1 MADNNPVRSKRD
13 QHLER
18 LRKKYPDRKFEDDE
32 EIFGAIS
39 DDYDQFEQEN
49 TTMRDRE
56 KAFSEMFTSDPR
68 SARMMMEWKNG
79 NDPAISLLRIY
90 GDDILEACNDP
101 DKQEAIKE
109 ANKEFATKVA
119 KEKEYEELYDK
130 NIEESLAGLEQMATE
145 EGLSD
150 EDIDKAMEYLVS
162 ICRDMMLGKFT
173 RETVRMMLNAINH
186 DTDVANAQEEG
197 EVAGRNS
204 KIVEQM
210 RKSKKGDGIQN
221 LNGRNG
227 TPRQNPDKTKSVFD
241 LAREAD

>member
-1 MADNNPVRSKRD
+1 MAENNPVKSRRD

-18 LRKKYPDRKFEDDE
+18 LRKKYPDKQFDDDE
-32 EIFGAIS
+32 AIFGQIS

-49 TTMRDRE
+49 ATMRDRE
-56 KAFSEMFTSDPR
+56 KAFAEMFTSDPR

-101 DKQEAIKE
+101 EKQEAIRE
-109 ANKEFATKVA
+109 ANKEFAEKVA
-119 KEKEYEELYDK
+119 KEKEYEELYDR
-130 NIEESLAGLEQMATE
+130 NIEESLSGLEQMATE

-150 EDIDKAMEYLVS
+150 EEIDKAMEYLVS

-197 EVAGRNS
+197 EVAGRNA
-204 KIVEQM
+204 KIVEKM
-210 RKSKKGDGIQN
+210 RNSKKGC
-221 LNGRNG
+221 
-227 TPRQNPDKTKSVFD
+227 S
-241 LAREAD
+241 

>member
-1 MADNNPVRSKRD
+1 MAENNPVKSRRD

-18 LRKKYPDRKFEDDE
+18 LRKKYPDKQFDDDE
-32 EIFGAIS
+32 AIFGQIS

-49 TTMRDRE
+49 ATMRDRE
-56 KAFSEMFTSDPR
+56 KAFAEMFTSDPR

-101 DKQEAIKE
+101 EKQEAIRE
-109 ANKEFATKVA
+109 ANKEFAEKVA
-119 KEKEYEELYDK
+119 KEKEYEELYDR
-130 NIEESLAGLEQMATE
+130 NIEESLSGLEQMATE
-145 EGLSD
+145 EGLS
-150 EDIDKAMEYLVS
+150 EEEIDKAMEYLVS

-186 DTDVANAQEEG
+186 DTDVANAQEVG
-197 EVAGRNS
+197 EVAGRNA
-204 KIVEQM
+204 KIVEKM
-210 RKSKKGDGIQN
+210 RNSKKGDGINN

-227 TPRQNPDKTKSVFD
+227 TPSPSKQKSIFE

>member
-1 MADNNPVRSKRD
+1 MAENNPVKSRRD

-18 LRKKYPDRKFEDDE
+18 LRKKYPDKQFDDDE
-32 EIFGAIS
+32 AIFGQIS

-49 TTMRDRE
+49 ATMRDRE
-56 KAFSEMFTSDPR
+56 KAFAEMFTSDPR

-101 DKQEAIKE
+101 EKQEAIRE
-109 ANKEFATKVA
+109 ANKEFAEKVA
-119 KEKEYEELYDK
+119 KEKEYEELYDR
-130 NIEESLAGLEQMATE
+130 NIEESLSGLEQMATE

-150 EDIDKAMEYLVS
+150 EEIDKAMEYLVS

-197 EVAGRNS
+197 EVAGRNA
-204 KIVEQM
+204 KIVEKM
-210 RKSKKGDGIQN
+210 RNSKKGDGINN

-227 TPRQNPDKTKSVFD
+227 TPSPSKRKSIFD